1 MEMQVQAFD
10 PKEVIT
16 NPSLLARKGPPK
28 KDKVQAFAENMLSR
42 REQGRPHQ
50 IQPGIVR
57 INEDGS
63 VECFI
68 GQHRKA
74 AEAHLNDNLPEG
86 EDPFLFYAIAVPST
100 DEQALIDAIHEN
112 AWREEANLEDK
123 SHAAEVLKGMGK
135 NQEESAKH
143 LKCSVGYVSD
153 LLRYSKLPAKFKKR
167 VKDGTLT
174 EEAGL
179 DLARYNKNP
188 DVQDKILAIADDARA
203 AVDALHQQQDEHAA
217 AEAEA
222 AAELAAEKA
231 AGGKGGKKGGKKA
244 DAEDSAPAETES
256 EEAPKGKSGVPV
268 SDAVKNK
275 PKAAG
280 RKSTPGRTTGSDVKD
295 AAAKL
300 GVKKKGAAPKS
311 DEKGRTKKQFLT
323 FLAVNFGPNVED
335 VQAPIAELAAKIEE
349 ALDDATFTDKRLVNA
364 FTKCCKEDFD

>member
-1 MEMQVQAFD
+1 MQVQAFD
-10 PKEVIT
+10 PKDVIT
-16 NPSLLARKGPPK
+16 SPALLARKGPPK
-28 KDKVQAFAENMLSR
+28 KDKVQEFAENMLGR

-50 IQPGIVR
+50 IQPGVVR
-57 INEDGS
+57 INEDGT

-74 AEAHLNDNLPEG
+74 AEEWLNTQLPEG
-86 EDPFLFYAIAVPST
+86 EEPFMFYALAVPST
-100 DEQALIDAIHEN
+100 DEQALIDAIQEN

-123 SHAAEVLKGMGK
+123 AHAAEVLKGMGK
-135 NQEESAKH
+135 TQEESAKH

-153 LLRYSKLPAKFKKR
+153 ILRYSKLPSKFKKM

-179 DLARYNKNP
+179 DLARYNKMP
-188 DVQDKILAIADDARA
+188 EVQEKILTVATEARE
-203 AVDALHQQQDEHAA
+203 AVDAIHQQQAEHEA

-231 AGGKGGKKGGKKA
+231 AGKGGSKKGGKKVA
-244 DAEDSAPAETES
+244 DVEAPAGS
-256 EEAPKGKSGVPV
+256 EEAPATTKGKSGVAV

-280 RKSTPGRTTGSDVKD
+280 RKSTPGRVTGSDVKD

-300 GVKKKGAAPKS
+300 GVKKKSAAKS
-311 DEKGRTKKQFLT
+311 EEKGRTKKQFLT
-323 FLAVNFGPNVED
+323 FLAVNFGSNVEG
-335 VQAPIAELAAKIEE
+335 VPEPIAELAAKIEE
-349 ALDDATFTDKRLVNA
+349 ALDDATFSDKRLANA